1 MPTEVGLAQRLA
13 LGHMSKENPV
23 GLYLTQYRLVL
34 SAVPGSIWTP
44 SLLIQASE
52 PGFISSCHLCVPT

>member
-1 MPTEVGLAQRLA
+1 MFKKQGQKAALSFIELKSGMPAEVGLAQKLA

-34 SAVPGSIWTP
+34 
-44 SLLIQASE
+44 
-52 PGFISSCHLCVPT
+52 